1 MQHAPPLLIGL
12 GNALR
17 SDDGAGI
24 QLAEAIAEQAPGIE
38 VVLCHQLTPELAER
52 ISQARAVLF
61 VDAWHTTDAAVN
73 QPQLHPLEA
82 ANGGN
87 PSGHDLTPR
96 RLLALSTA
104 LYGACP
110 PAWQLLIPGE
120 QWQMGDQLSPRSTA
134 ACRDAMPLVLA
145 WGARHA

>member
-1 MQHAPPLLIGL
+1 MPHTTPLLIGL
-12 GNALR
+12 GNRLR

-38 VVLCHQLTPELAER
+38 VVLCPQLTPELADQV
-52 ISQARAVLF
+52 SQAIAVLF
-61 VDAWHTTDAAVN
+61 VDAWNTAGAAVN
-73 QPQLHPLEA
+73 QLQLHPLQA
-82 ANGGN
+82 SACGD
-87 PSGHDLTPR
+87 PSGHDLTPA

-104 LYGACP
+104 LYGTCP

-120 QWQMGDQLSPRSTA
+120 QWQVGDQLSARTAA
-134 ACRDAMPLVLA
+134 ACRDALPMVLA

>member
-1 MQHAPPLLIGL
+1 MQHDPPLLIGL

-61 VDAWHTTDAAVN
+61 VDAWNTADAAVN

-82 ANGGN
+82 TNGGN
-87 PSGHDLTPR
+87 PSGHDLTPG

-120 QWQMGDQLSPRSTA
+120 QWQMGDQLSPRSAA
-134 ACRDAMPLVLA
+134 ACHEAVPLVLA